1 MRQFVRSGLAALIVV
16 ALSTV
21 ARAQGP
27 GAPQAKGGTAKAAT
41 PGQAQAPP
49 ARPAILDQ
57 VLATVNGAPITRADL
72 YEYLNNFGITP
83 GQVSDA
89 DMYRVGIETLANS
102 ELANQ
107 YLASKKVPVPE
118 KDIDAEF
125 ANLAEQLKKD
135 GRDVNVVLASYG
147 LTVAKVREEM
157 KLRLTWRKY
166 IEAVATEPVLMKY
179 MDDHKDIF
187 SRSQVKASHIVL
199 RVDPTAPEAT
209 KAEVR
214 KKLAAIKAEV
224 ESGKITFADAA
235 NKYSEDEGNK
245 VSPNGG
251 DLGYFTRRGQFNE
264 QFTKAAFALKPST
277 ISAPVETPF
286 GYHLIQ
292 VVDRK
297 PGTPV
302 DFKQNQLLIRDEY
315 AVDLQ
320 ERIVA
325 EMRKTAK
332 IDVKPMPADLFPK
345 APTPTQGAG
354 PAGSPEPG
362 RPATPTSPGGAIP
375 K

>member
-1 MRQFVRSGLAALIVV
+1 MRQFVRSGLPALIVV
-16 ALSTV
+16 ALSAV
-21 ARAQGP
+21 AGAQGP
-27 GAPQAKGGTAKAAT
+27 AAPQAKPGAAAAKPAAAAT
-41 PGQAQAPP
+41 KP

-72 YEYLNNFGITP
+72 YEYLNNFGMTP
-83 GQVSDA
+83 GQVSDT
-89 DMYRVGIETLANS
+89 DMFKVGIESLANS

-107 YLASKKVPVPE
+107 YLARQKVPVPE

-135 GRDVNVVLASYG
+135 GRDVNVVLAANG
-147 LTVAKVREEM
+147 LTVAKVREDM
-157 KLRLTWRKY
+157 KLRLSWRKY
-166 IEAVATEPVLMKY
+166 IEAVATDAVLKKY
-179 MDDHKDIF
+179 MDVHKEVF
-187 SRSQVKASHIVL
+187 SRGQVKAGHIVL
-199 RVDPTAPEAT
+199 RVDPGAPEAT
-209 KAEVR
+209 KAAVR
-214 KKLAAIKAEV
+214 SKLAAIKAEID
-224 ESGKITFADAA
+224 SGKITFADAA

-251 DLGYFTRRGQFNE
+251 DLGYFLRRGQLNE
-264 QFTKAAFALKPST
+264 QFTKAAFALKPNTVSD
-277 ISAPVETPF
+277 PVETSF

-302 DFKQNQLLIRDEY
+302 DFEQKKLLIRDEY

-320 ERIVA
+320 EQIVA

-345 APTPTQGAG
+345 AHVPTQGG
-354 PAGSPEPG
+354 PAGSPEPAKS
-362 RPATPTSPGGAIP
+362 ATPGGAIP